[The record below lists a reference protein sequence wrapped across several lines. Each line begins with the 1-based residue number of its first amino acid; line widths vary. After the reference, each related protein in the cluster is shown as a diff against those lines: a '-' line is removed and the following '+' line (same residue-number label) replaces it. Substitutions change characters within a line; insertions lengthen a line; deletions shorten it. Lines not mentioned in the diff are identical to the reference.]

1 MTSRAVAFLVAG
13 GAAIAVWQSSH
24 SALAASQPRT
34 VWGGVYTDA
43 QAKRGM
49 SLYQAKCARCHAA
62 ELTGKDAPPLKG
74 TEFNANW
81 NDLSLNDL
89 FERIR
94 IGMPADE
101 KGTLTPPQVADLLAA
116 LLQAAEMPAGTTEVP
131 TEAAALKD
139 IKYLA
144 TKP

>member
-13 GAAIAVWQSSH
+13 GAAIALWQSSH
-24 SALAASQPRT
+24 SAIVASQPRT
-34 VWGGVYTDA
+34 VWDGVYTDA

-49 SLYQAKCARCHAA
+49 PLYQSKCARCHAP

-74 TEFNANW
+74 AEFNANW
-81 NDLSLNDL
+81 NDLSLNDV

-94 IGMPADE
+94 IGMPDDE
-101 KGTLTPPQVADLLAA
+101 KGTLTRPQVADLLAVI
-116 LLQAAEMPAGTTEVP
+116 LQVAEMPAGKTEVP

-139 IKYLA
+139 IKFLG

>member
-1 MTSRAVAFLVAG
+1 MTSRAVACLVAG
-13 GAAIAVWQSSH
+13 GAAIALWQSSH
-24 SALAASQPRT
+24 SALASQPRT
-34 VWGGVYTDA
+34 VWDGVYTDA

-62 ELTGKDAPPLKG
+62 ELTGKDGPPLKG

-101 KGTLTPPQVADLLAA
+101 KGTLTPPEVADLLAA
-116 LLQAAEMPAGTTEVP
+116 IMQAADMPAGKTEVP
-131 TEAAALKD
+131 TEAATLKD

-144 TKP
+144 AKP